1 MSVAPTSVALLSAPL
16 VSASPAQTESF
27 GAALGALLQPGD
39 VVLLAGDL
47 GAGKTQFTKG
57 IARALG
63 VTRAITSPTFNLVL
77 EYETDDGAGLRHFDL
92 YRLEHEDELDD
103 IDYFGLLESG
113 AISIVEWGDKF
124 PGAMPLDYLLVD
136 FELNEEETR
145 LLRFEA
151 VGARS
156 TRLLADVKAGTGG
169 GAGAGTGTGTE
180 AGADVKAGTGG
191 GTGGDADAD
200 TSLRGASHAR

>member
-1 MSVAPTSVALLSAPL
+1 MSVALTSASL
-16 VSASPAQTESF
+16 VSTSPAQTERF

-57 IARALG
+57 VARALG
-63 VTRAITSPTFNLVL
+63 ITQAITSPTFNLVL
-77 EYETDDGAGLRHFDL
+77 EYETNSGEGLRHFDL
-92 YRLEHEDELDD
+92 YRLEHESELDD
-103 IDYFGLLESG
+103 IDYFGLLEDE

-124 PGAMPLDYLLVD
+124 PSAMPLDYLLVD
-136 FELNEEETR
+136 FELDKEKTR

-156 TRLLADVKAGTGG
+156 AYLLASVR
-169 GAGAGTGTGTE
+169 
-180 AGADVKAGTGG
+180 
-191 GTGGDADAD
+191 AD
-200 TSLRGASHAR
+200 TAHAR